1 MADSKATDGTDE
13 KATSSGGLRTDNY
26 GKATAKEPA
35 AKSGAAADTA
45 SGTGVEGDPMKDPA
59 LNDFADLEPG
69 ESKVVDSG
77 PSTGMNPPASPNGEQ
92 VADKAQER
100 HEAGI
105 PSRPIPAADTDLHA
119 TSGGYQV
126 TPAGVSPQD
135 LQDRQDSRK

>member
-1 MADSKATDGTDE
+1 MADSKATDE

-26 GKATAKEPA
+26 GKDTA
-35 AKSGAAADTA
+35 AKTAAADPTQ
-45 SGTGVEGDPMKDPA
+45 DPK
-59 LNDFADLEPG
+59 LNDFADLAPG

-77 PSTGMNPPASPNGEQ
+77 PSTSSASGEQ

-105 PSRPIPAADTDLHA
+105 PSRPIPAAGTDLHA

-126 TPAGVSPQD
+126 TPAGVSPEE
-135 LQDRQDSRK
+135 LQGRQDTRK

>member
-1 MADSKATDGTDE
+1 MADDKTTDTKSTDTAA
-13 KATSSGGLRTDNY
+13 KPASTGGLKTDTY
-26 GKATAKEPA
+26 GKAAPK
-35 AKSGAAADTA
+35 GDTA
-45 SGTGVEGDPMKDPA
+45 VGDPMNDPE

-77 PSTGMNPPASPNGEQ
+77 PSTGMQPPASPNGEQ

-105 PSRPIPAADTDLHA
+105 PARPIPAADTDLHA

-126 TPAGVSPQD
+126 TPAGVSPEE
-135 LQDRQDSRK
+135 LQDRQDSRR

>member
-1 MADSKATDGTDE
+1 MADSKATDTGDA
-13 KATSSGGLRTDNY
+13 KATSTGGLRTDNY
-26 GKATAKEPA
+26 GKGDAK
-35 AKSGAAADTA
+35 AADNKTA
-45 SGTGVEGDPMKDPA
+45 GDAVADDPMKDPE
-59 LNDFADLEPG
+59 LNDFADLKPG

-126 TPAGVSPQD
+126 TPAGVSPED
-135 LQDRQDSRK
+135 LQDQQDTRK

>member
-1 MADSKATDGTDE
+1 MADSTKATDD
-13 KATSSGGLRTDNY
+13 KAASSGGLRTDTY
-26 GKATAKEPA
+26 GKTPAKEPA
-35 AKSGAAADTA
+35 ATSAAVD
-45 SGTGVEGDPMKDPA
+45 GDPMNDPE

-69 ESKVVDSG
+69 DSKVVDSG
-77 PSTGMNPPASPNGEQ
+77 PSTGMQPPASPNGEQ

-126 TPAGVSPQD
+126 TPAGVSPEQ

>member
-1 MADSKATDGTDE
+1 MADSKANDGTE
-13 KATSSGGLRTDNY
+13 AKPATSGGLRTDTY
-26 GKATAKEPA
+26 GKGGDAKADA
-35 AKSGAAADTA
+35 AGASANDPTKDT
-45 SGTGVEGDPMKDPA
+45 E
-59 LNDFADLEPG
+59 LNDFADLQPG

-126 TPAGVSPQD
+126 TPAGVSPEE

>member
-1 MADSKATDGTDE
+1 MADSKANESTDA
-13 KATSSGGLRTDNY
+13 KATSSGGLRSDTY
-26 GKATAKEPA
+26 GKPA
-35 AKSGAAADTA
+35 AKDSAAGDVTA
-45 SGTGVEGDPMKDPA
+45 AGTSTGDPMNDPE

-69 ESKVVDSG
+69 DSKVVDSG

-126 TPAGVSPQD
+126 TPAGVSPEE